1 MSQIEALT
9 KDGLSQEAAFKL
21 FDELPPVSAE
31 EMIGSWIGKEIPTG
45 HPMDGLL
52 TLCPWRGKQF
62 VDSETVHPLVF
73 NHRSGSTYYLNPDQ
87 IFKYIN
93 LILRSKILKK
103 RINSE
108 KTADP
113 HAFDW
118 LLKRFKTP
126 HSKARLRVISYRNAQ
141 TAAMVYDHV
150 AIIDVF
156 KRIDE
161 NTLLGVMDVKHLL
174 KDKSYFFLL
183 EKDTTNNL

>member
-1 MSQIEALT
+1 MSRVELLI
-9 KDGLSQEAAFKL
+9 KDGLSQEEAFKL
-21 FDELPPVSAE
+21 FDELPAVSAE

-73 NHRSGSTYYLNPDQ
+73 NHRNGSIYYLNPDR
-87 IFKYIN
+87 IFKHLN
-93 LILRSKILKK
+93 LLLHSKILKK
-103 RINSE
+103 RINSD

-118 LLKRFKTP
+118 ILRRFKTP
-126 HSKARLRVISYRNAQ
+126 HSKARLRVISFRNAH

-156 KRIDE
+156 KRLDA
-161 NTLLGVMDVKHLL
+161 NTLLGAMDVKGLL
-174 KDKSYFFLL
+174 SEKSYFFLL
-183 EKDTTNNL
+183 IKDTDTAL

>member
-141 TAAMVYDHV
+141 D
-150 AIIDVF
+150 
-156 KRIDE
+156 R
-161 NTLLGVMDVKHLL
+161 
-174 KDKSYFFLL
+174 KSVV
-183 EKDTTNNL
+183 